1 MGSQASDVKKNKFDQ
16 VPEYGKG
23 KGVFRARTRGEFI
36 HQMIVSGLLVEN
48 LRDITDKSKSTF
60 LTVGN
65 VRQLLAGE
73 LDFPF
78 G

>member
-23 KGVFRARTRGEFI
+23 KGVFRVRTISEFI
-36 HQMIVSGLLVEN
+36 HQLIVYGLLVEN
-48 LRDITDKSKSTF
+48 LRDVTDKSESTF

-65 VRQLLAGE
+65 VRELLAGE
-73 LDFPF
+73 LDFQF